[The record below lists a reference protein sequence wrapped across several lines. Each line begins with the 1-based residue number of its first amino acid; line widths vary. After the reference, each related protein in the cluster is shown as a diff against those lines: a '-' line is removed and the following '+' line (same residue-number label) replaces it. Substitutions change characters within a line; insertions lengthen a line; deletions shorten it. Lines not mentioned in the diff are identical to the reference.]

1 MKKLSKFLSKVTKF
15 IRATIKFVA
24 IQVVILVIGFMP
36 YILSETL
43 LEYRFYKVKQTHFV
57 IGNKQRYFA
66 VPIPET
72 ILAAKDC
79 NKFRESGHA
88 LQKQA

>member
-36 YILSETL
+36 YIISETV
-43 LEYRFYKVKQTHFV
+43 LEYRFHQIQQTH
-57 IGNKQRYFA
+57 
-66 VPIPET
+66 
-72 ILAAKDC
+72 
-79 NKFRESGHA
+79 
-88 LQKQA
+88 